1 MSELLTIR
9 AVADRFGLTL
19 RSLRF
24 WEDKGL
30 IAPAREGQAR
40 HYGPDQV
47 ARVGQIAA
55 WSRAGLTLREI
66 RMLLRMQKDR
76 QPVDVYLARRGTALR
91 QEALARIAAIDAL
104 LSSPLAGEDRAVPR
118 EARLVALGEGCR
130 ESTQNG

>member
-40 HYGPDQV
+40 LYGPDQV

-55 WSRAGLTLREI
+55 WSRAGVTLADI
-66 RMLLRMQKDR
+66 GVLLRMSAADQQAD
-76 QPVDVYLARRGTALR
+76 LAPRLAALR
-91 QEALARIAAIDAL
+91 SLALVQIAAIDAL
-104 LSSPLAGEDRAVPR
+104 TSLPLAGEDGKARRAACGETLAAP
-118 EARLVALGEGCR
+118 GEG
-130 ESTQNG
+130 